1 MAPAGEA
8 HSLENS
14 RSREKLLLVCSWGV
28 HAYTALG
35 GVLGLLT
42 LEFAAQHRFRAA
54 FLALAIA
61 TAVDSTDGPMARALE
76 VRRRIPF
83 FDGATLDNVVDYL
96 TYVLAPVFLML
107 RAALLPAGNAGFIVG
122 SLAVVASAY
131 GLCRTDA
138 KTDDN
143 YFLGFPSYWNLVAF
157 YLFCFRLTPAINA
170 AIVAV
175 LAVQVFVPIKYIYP
189 NRTKPLRP
197 LTISLGVI
205 WAITSVTILM
215 QLPAPNRVLLAVS
228 FSYVVYYFVVS
239 FILHYRIVTARAQAL
254 N

>member
-1 MAPAGEA
+1 MAFAGEA

-14 RSREKLLLVCSWGV
+14 PSRERLLLVCSWGV

-42 LEFAAQHRFRAA
+42 LEFAAQYRFRDA

-61 TAVDSTDGPMARALE
+61 TAVDSTDGPLARALE

-107 RAALLPAGNAGFIVG
+107 RAALLPAGNAGLLIG
-122 SLAVVASAY
+122 CMAVIASAY

-138 KTDDN
+138 KTADN

-157 YLFCFRLTPAINA
+157 YLFCFRLTPAVNA

-175 LAVQVFVPIKYIYP
+175 LAVLVFVPIKYIYP

-197 LTISLGVI
+197 LTISLGVV
-205 WAITSVTILM
+205 WAITSVTILV
-215 QLPAPNRVLLAVS
+215 QLPAPNRILLAVS

-239 FILHYRIVTARAQAL
+239 FILHYRMVTARAQAL

>member
-1 MAPAGEA
+1 M
-8 HSLENS
+8 
-14 RSREKLLLVCSWGV
+14 

-42 LEFAAQHRFRAA
+42 LEFAAQSRFRAA

-61 TAVDSTDGPMARALE
+61 TAVDSTDGPIARALE

-96 TYVLAPVFLML
+96 TYVIAPVFLML
-107 RAALLPAGNAGFIVG
+107 RAALLPAGNAGVIVG
-122 SLAVVASAY
+122 SLAVFASAY

-157 YLFCFRLTPAINA
+157 YLFCFHLTPELNA
-170 AIVAV
+170 AIVTV
-175 LAVQVFVPIKYIYP
+175 LAAMVFLPIKYVYP

-197 LTISLGVI
+197 LTILLGVI
-205 WAITSVTILM
+205 WAIATVTILI
-215 QLPAPNRVLLAVS
+215 QLPAPHPVLLAIS

-239 FILHYRIVTARAQAL
+239 FILHYRMVAARAPTL